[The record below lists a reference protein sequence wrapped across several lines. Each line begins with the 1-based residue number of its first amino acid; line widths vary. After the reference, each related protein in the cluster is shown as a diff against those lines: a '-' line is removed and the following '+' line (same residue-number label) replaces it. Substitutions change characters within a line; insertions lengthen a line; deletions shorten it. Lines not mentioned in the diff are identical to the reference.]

1 MKKRITA
8 LLLALLCLGGTAACG
23 QKAPAADTPDS
34 STEQPLDTQD
44 KTETGGETAETPS
57 GEASGTPV
65 SGEAAAAPDPADN
78 TAAAER
84 YVNNLPLESQVAQM
98 FFARCPE
105 TDAASLAGQY
115 DIGGYIL
122 FGRDFEGQ
130 TPASVTSTIQSYQD
144 AAATPMLIGVD
155 EEGGTVVRISS
166 NPNFRA
172 VKFHSP
178 QALYNEGG
186 FDLITSDTKE
196 KDELLASIGVNVNFA
211 PVCDVSTNPNDF
223 INARAFGKDASQTS
237 EYVRTVVKQ
246 MLADGTGMVLKHFPG
261 YGNNVDTHTG
271 IAIDERSIDSFRSS
285 DFLPFH
291 AGIDAGAQS
300 VLVSHNV
307 VNCMDS
313 ELPASL
319 SPAVHEILRDELGF
333 DGVIMTDDLIM
344 EAITDYTGG
353 ESAAVLAVQAGNDM
367 LVSSDFVTQYNAVLN
382 AVKDG
387 TISEERIRESAVR
400 VVRWKM
406 DLGLMEAAH

>member
-44 KTETGGETAETPS
+44 KTETGGETAETP
-57 GEASGTPV
+57 

-155 EEGGTVVRISS
+155 EEGGTVVRISA

-285 DFLPFH
+285 DFLPFQ

-367 LVSSDFVTQYNAVLN
+367 LVSSDFVTQYNAVLT

-400 VVRWKM
+400 VIRWKM